1 MAPRLRRGVSVLALL
16 VVVVAAAAVPSAGA
30 TDDDLGVASASAS
43 GRRQMASASS
53 STCDG
58 AVGECDVDDEE
69 EVEEMALMGAAG
81 AAAGETLMRRS
92 LAARRPTNRYV
103 SYSALDANKVPCNK
117 RGQSYYQNCASQ
129 KAANPY
135 RRGCSAIT
143 RCARNTN

>member
-1 MAPRLRRGVSVLALL
+1 MAPPLLRGVPVLIALVVMAAVALL
-16 VVVVAAAAVPSAGA
+16 PAAAA
-30 TDDDLGVASASAS
+30 DDMGGVVASAS
-43 GRRQMASASS
+43 GRRKMAAAAA
-53 STCDG
+53 TCDG

-81 AAAGETLMRRS
+81 AASGETLMRRS

-103 SYSALDANKVPCNK
+103 SYAALDANKVPCNK